1 MKKLRQF
8 CSAVAL
14 MLLLTFAAI
23 AGDIQ
28 APGVAVEPPP
38 PPQTALTGDMGSP
51 KAVALDPLT
60 EITLKMLE
68 SILSIF

>member
-1 MKKLRQF
+1 MKKLQQF
-8 CSAVAL
+8 CSAVVL
-14 MLLLTFAAI
+14 MLLLTFSAI

-28 APGVAVEPPP
+28 APGVAVEP